1 MLYAAYAVQDNWTDA
16 LTWAQRGATT
26 YSDMYLAWVEVANA
40 MAMLDRLDEAT
51 EIIQRVTA
59 MVPTFK
65 LSYYEKG
72 TRISWRNR
80 EKVVDSQL
88 AGLRKLDMD

>member
-1 MLYAAYAVQDNWTDA
+1 M
-16 LTWAQRGATT
+16 
-26 YSDMYLAWVEVANA
+26 S
-40 MAMLDRLDEAT
+40 MLDRNDEAT
-51 EIIQRVTA
+51 EVIQRVTA

-80 EKVVDSQL
+80 EKVVESQL
-88 AGLRKLDMD
+88 AGLRKLDMDQALSEQTGHQ

>member
-1 MLYAAYAVQDNWTDA
+1 
-16 LTWAQRGATT
+16 
-26 YSDMYLAWVEVANA
+26 
-40 MAMLDRLDEAT
+40 MLDRIDEAT
-51 EIIQRVTA
+51 EIMQRVTA

-80 EKVVDSQL
+80 EKVVESQL